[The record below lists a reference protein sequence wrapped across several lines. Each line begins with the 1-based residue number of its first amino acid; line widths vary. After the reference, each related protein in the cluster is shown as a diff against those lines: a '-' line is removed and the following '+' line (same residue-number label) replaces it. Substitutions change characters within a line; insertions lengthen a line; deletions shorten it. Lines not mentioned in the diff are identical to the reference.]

1 MLTPS
6 LIKFVAISSVF
17 LLVVSI
23 GLQARVGATLQVLS
37 DAGDRRKLFGA
48 LLAMFVGVPALAFL
62 VVRLGDLQ
70 GPAAAALLAV
80 SISPIA
86 PFLPRK
92 QWKVGGDPEWVT
104 ALQVTATILSV
115 LLAPLFLALLNRA
128 YGLSIE
134 APLGSMMTV
143 LALTVLAPLLLGMLV
158 QKASPGA
165 ASRLAGPVGLVGTIL
180 LAAVAILILAGMWPA
195 LAAAAATQLLPASL
209 VLSIGGVMLG
219 HLLTAGPRSDRTASA
234 MASVSRHPGVAI
246 ILASAALGGTQA
258 VLVAD
263 VLFFV
268 LVATAV
274 LAAYQFL
281 LRQAEA

>member
-70 GPAAAALLAV
+70 GPAAAALLAA

-195 LAAAAATQLLPASL
+195 LAAAATQLLPASL
-209 VLSIGGVMLG
+209 VLSIGGVLLG